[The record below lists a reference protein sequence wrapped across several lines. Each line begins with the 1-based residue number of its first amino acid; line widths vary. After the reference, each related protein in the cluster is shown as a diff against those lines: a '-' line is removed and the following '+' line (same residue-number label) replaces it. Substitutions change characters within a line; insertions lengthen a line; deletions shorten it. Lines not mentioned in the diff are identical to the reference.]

1 MKATSPACQEKY
13 LNIMEE
19 KYTHNLKNREDES
32 TISPTGIR
40 KTEKYNHLVDSSRI
54 SLHKLEITDK

>member
-1 MKATSPACQEKY
+1 
-13 LNIMEE
+13 MEE